1 MENKMSKMD
10 VYTVMYQKVDGK
22 LSICNFVAVCDAIKK
37 VDELKDSI
45 LESLKKE
52 CDAVIVLGNHREFVI
67 TGITGDGQKKAIVKI
82 VPSALCVPNIF

>member
-1 MENKMSKMD
+1 MKNKMNKMD

-45 LESLKKE
+45 VESLKK
-52 CDAVIVLGNHREFVI
+52 RM
-67 TGITGDGQKKAIVKI
+67 
-82 VPSALCVPNIF
+82 